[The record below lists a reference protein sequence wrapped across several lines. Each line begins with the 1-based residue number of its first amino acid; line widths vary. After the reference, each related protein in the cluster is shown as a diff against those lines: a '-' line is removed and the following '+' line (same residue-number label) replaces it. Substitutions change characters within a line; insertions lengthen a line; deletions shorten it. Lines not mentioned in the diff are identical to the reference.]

1 MSKLPPHLSY
11 LSNLFTRE
19 SLVEVLDALSAKIGY
34 EIDQK
39 VINDVS
45 KEDLLIDLSWL
56 FHQVG
61 EEESLEV
68 FVQIM
73 QNQPIIH

>member
-1 MSKLPPHLSY
+1 MLPPHLSH

-39 VINDVS
+39 VINVVS

-61 EEESLEV
+61 EEEFLEV
-68 FVQIM
+68 FIQIM

>member
-1 MSKLPPHLSY
+1 
-11 LSNLFTRE
+11 
-19 SLVEVLDALSAKIGY
+19 VEVLDVLSAKIGY
-34 EIDQK
+34 EINQK
-39 VINDVS
+39 VIDEVS

-61 EEESLEV
+61 EEESIEV